1 MTKAGGLRKQ
11 LKRMSGSVRLEID
24 VIGALRWHDLE
35 GILWCMSKIAELEK
49 EILALPA
56 VERERIAIVAW
67 ESLLSDSKA
76 ASNREIDP
84 EGIQLAE
91 QRDKEIES
99 GKVKAIDHAEFLRR
113 TGGKTE

>member
-1 MTKAGGLRKQ
+1 MLEAPQGNGRVCLRN
-11 LKRMSGSVRLEID
+11 RLEVD
-24 VIGALRWHDLE
+24 VIGTLRWHHLK
-35 GILWCMSKIAELEK
+35 GILSRMSKIVELEK

-56 VERERIAIVAW
+56 VERERIAIAAW
-67 ESLLSDSKA
+67 ESLLSDPEA

-91 QRDKEIES
+91 QRDEEIES

>member
-1 MTKAGGLRKQ
+1 
-11 LKRMSGSVRLEID
+11 
-24 VIGALRWHDLE
+24 
-35 GILWCMSKIAELEK
+35 MSKIAELEK

-56 VERERIAIVAW
+56 VERDRIAIAAW
-67 ESLLSDSKA
+67 ESLLSDPKA